1 MSTEYA
7 TPNGAVMV
15 NPMRLPNTLHLILG
29 GICFV
34 LAGALLL
41 SLLAGILPIR
51 RVRRDSIVDAIREE
65 G

>member
-1 MSTEYA
+1 MIWT
-7 TPNGAVMV
+7 
-15 NPMRLPNTLHLILG
+15 
-29 GICFV
+29 